1 MLQKS
6 PGFKVPEPQTL
17 WVNRLACVQVFRAYP
32 GPSLAH
38 VTPGGEGRNYY
49 PSTYSYIISQ
59 NEGTW
64 VAPPLVK
71 LALLRNTYT

>member
-1 MLQKS
+1 MVRQEAWSLFPLPEPEGKEEEGRRRERQVFCVLQKS

-38 VTPGGEGRNYY
+38 VTP
-49 PSTYSYIISQ
+49 
-59 NEGTW
+59 
-64 VAPPLVK
+64 
-71 LALLRNTYT
+71 